1 MKKYI
6 LSPLCSAV
14 VVPGFGQVLN
24 HKIKKGVT
32 MMILTFVLFI
42 AATVKLTML
51 IISEIKKADDDAINN
66 LLAFRL
72 TDHALFGLWVMIGLM
87 AVLWLYSIV
96 DALID
101 GIKIEKEAEGKTHE
115 ILSDR

>member
-24 HKIKKGVT
+24 QKIKKGVI
-32 MMILTFVLFI
+32 MMALTFIFFI
-42 AATVKLTML
+42 AATVKLVML
-51 IISEIKKADDDAINN
+51 IISEIKSSDIEAVNKLLEFKLSGQN
-66 LLAFRL
+66 LM
-72 TDHALFGLWVMIGLM
+72 GLWVPIGLL
-87 AVLWLYSIV
+87 AILWLYSII

-101 GIKIEKEAEGKTHE
+101 GIRIEKEAKKKTNE
-115 ILSDR
+115 ILPGR

>member
-24 HKIKKGVT
+24 HKIKKGVI
-32 MMILTFVLFI
+32 MMVLTFILFI
-42 AATVKLTML
+42 SATIKLTML
-51 IISEIKKADDDAINN
+51 IISEIKNEDVDAINN
-66 LLAFRL
+66 LLEFKLSGQNL
-72 TDHALFGLWVMIGLM
+72 TWLLVLIALL
-87 AVLWLYSIV
+87 AVLWLYSII

-101 GIKIEKEAEGKTHE
+101 GIKIEKEGKGK
-115 ILSDR
+115 S

>member
-24 HKIKKGVT
+24 HRIKKGVT
-32 MMILTFVLFI
+32 MMVLTFVLFI

-51 IISEIKKADDDAINN
+51 IISEIKNEDADALNN

-72 TDHALFGLWVMIGLM
+72 PDHGLFGLWIPVGLL
-87 AVLWLYSIV
+87 AVLWLYSII

-101 GIKIEKEAEGKTHE
+101 GIKIEKESKGKNHE

>member
-24 HKIKKGVT
+24 HKVRKGVI
-32 MMILTFVLFI
+32 MMVLTFVLFI
-42 AATVKLTML
+42 SATIKLVTL
-51 IISEIKKADDDAINN
+51 IMAEIKNVDADAINN
-66 LLAFRL
+66 LLEFKL
-72 TDHALFGLWVMIGLM
+72 SGSNLFGLWVLIALL
-87 AVLWLYSIV
+87 AVLWLYSII

-101 GIKIEKEAEGKTHE
+101 GIRIEKEAKENPK
-115 ILSDR
+115 

>member
-24 HKIKKGVT
+24 RKIKKGVI
-32 MMILTFVLFI
+32 MMVLTFILFI
-42 AATVKLTML
+42 SATIKLTML
-51 IISEIKKADDDAINN
+51 IISEIKNSDVDIINN
-66 LLAFRL
+66 LFEFKLSGRNI
-72 TDHALFGLWVMIGLM
+72 TGLWVLLALLVI
-87 AVLWLYSIV
+87 LWLYSII

-101 GIKIEKEAEGKTHE
+101 GIKIEKEAEGK
-115 ILSDR
+115 S

>member
-24 HKIKKGVT
+24 HKIRKGVI
-32 MMILTFVLFI
+32 MMVITFVLFI
-42 AATVKLTML
+42 LATIKLVTL
-51 IISEIKKADDDAINN
+51 IMSEIKNADADAINN
-66 LLAFRL
+66 LLEFKL
-72 TDHALFGLWVMIGLM
+72 SGSNLFGLWVLIGLL
-87 AVLWLYSIV
+87 ALLWLYSIV

-101 GIKIEKEAEGKTHE
+101 GIKIEKEAKETPK
-115 ILSDR
+115 